1 MKIHELKI
9 QLPYFEAVYSGLK
22 TFEFRKDD
30 RGFEV
35 GDLIRFRVLGK
46 TILGA
51 DNSVLSDVLF
61 KIKYILRDIPDL
73 GLPQGYCVLGI
84 VRMEMK
90 EYEPKQTHRRT
101 IR

>member
-9 QLPYFEAVYSGLK
+9 QLPYFEAVYTGLK

-46 TILGA
+46 TMLGA

-61 KIKYILRDIPDL
+61 KIKYILRDIPEL
-73 GLPQGYCVLGI
+73 GLPKDYCILGI

-90 EYEPKQTHRRT
+90 EYEPTKTNRRNV
-101 IR
+101 R

>member
-9 QLPYFEAVYSGLK
+9 QLPYFEAVYTGLK

-30 RGFEV
+30 RDFEV

-46 TILGA
+46 TILGV

-73 GLPQGYCVLGI
+73 GLPQGYCILGI

-90 EYEPKQTHRRT
+90 EYEPSHKRK
-101 IR
+101 

>member
-9 QLPYFEAVYSGLK
+9 QLPYFEAVYTGLK
-22 TFEFRKDD
+22 SFEFRKDD

-46 TILGA
+46 TILGV

-73 GLPQGYCVLGI
+73 GLPQGYCILGI

-90 EYEPKQTHRRT
+90 EYEPSHKRK
-101 IR
+101 